1 MQPEN
6 DSQMPLEPSES
17 HVDDPAVEPALSDR
31 GPDSPSLTDPRPT
44 AVPKEPAA
52 EGTGLAAA
60 EPGPRRLAYLVAFR
74 YVFENPEWFVG
85 IVLASL
91 CFFIPVLGQ
100 VAIWGFFYEV
110 VESLHRQPDS
120 IYPKFDFK
128 RFGQYC
134 VRGVWPFV
142 LMQAVQVTLQLIL
155 QLPIQFS
162 FQGMIILLATN
173 TQVGAIV
180 LGIGA
185 PLIILFLIVLGIAVS
200 LLTAPMLLR
209 AGLMQD
215 IRQVFRLQWFKGYW
229 KRVWVE
235 EIMSALYLMIA
246 CAVLL
251 PLGCLLFCVGF
262 FAAWVVILVAGAH
275 MKWQIYEIYLERG
288 GEPIPL
294 HPLPAEAPPVEIY
307 GRA

>member
-6 DSQMPLEPSES
+6 DSQTPLEPSES
-17 HVDDPAVEPALSDR
+17 QVDSPAIDSEWSDR
-31 GPDSPSLTDPRPT
+31 WPEPSRATEPVRKDSMVEGSEVPPGGP
-44 AVPKEPAA
+44 A
-52 EGTGLAAA
+52 
-60 EPGPRRLAYLVAFR
+60 PRRLAYLAAFR
-74 YVFENPEWFVG
+74 YVFESTEWFVSL
-85 IVLASL
+85 VLCSL
-91 CFFIPVLGQ
+91 CFFIPVVGQ

-120 IYPKFDFK
+120 VYPKFDFR

-155 QLPIQFS
+155 QLPVQFA
-162 FQGMIILLATN
+162 FQGMFVLLATN
-173 TQVGAIV
+173 TQAGAIV

-185 PLIILFLIVLGIAVS
+185 PLIILFLIVLGIVVS

-209 AGLMQD
+209 AGLTQD
-215 IRQVFRLQWFKGYW
+215 FRQVFGLQWFKGYW

-235 EIMSALYLMIA
+235 EIMAALYLMIA
-246 CAVLL
+246 SVVLL
-251 PLGCLLFCVGF
+251 PLGCVLFCYGF
-262 FAAWVVILVAGAH
+262 FAASVVILVAGAH

-294 HPLPAEAPPVEIY
+294 HPLPAEAPPVL
-307 GRA
+307 